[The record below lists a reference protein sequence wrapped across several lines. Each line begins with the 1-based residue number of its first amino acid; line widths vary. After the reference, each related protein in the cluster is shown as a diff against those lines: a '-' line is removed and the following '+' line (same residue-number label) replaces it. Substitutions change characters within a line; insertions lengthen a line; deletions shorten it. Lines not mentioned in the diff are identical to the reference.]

1 MYLCSLDVSI
11 CAGSHRHHVG
21 HVYSTRVTDRKHK
34 QLRSW
39 GLTRPI
45 QAHLACTPIKIW
57 MQSLMQICSHKHIM
71 STHKLVHTCT
81 WVSTDFLAFYQS
93 RAFSESRNALAI
105 LVTLKQN
112 YTLCT
117 QVWLSWM
124 FLFWKYWAVK
134 SQFLTYCNTFVDQ
147 RKHRNMLG
155 TCVYSALNLNFR
167 KQMVNP
173 DILKLL

>member
-34 QLRSW
+34 QLLSW

-93 RAFSESRNALAI
+93 RSFFRIQECPCHLSDTETKLHTLYSSLVILNVSFLKILGCQVSVLNILQHIRRSTQTQEHARNMCIQCSES
-105 LVTLKQN
+105 
-112 YTLCT
+112 
-117 QVWLSWM
+117 
-124 FLFWKYWAVK
+124 
-134 SQFLTYCNTFVDQ
+134 
-147 RKHRNMLG
+147 
-155 TCVYSALNLNFR
+155 
-167 KQMVNP
+167 
-173 DILKLL
+173 